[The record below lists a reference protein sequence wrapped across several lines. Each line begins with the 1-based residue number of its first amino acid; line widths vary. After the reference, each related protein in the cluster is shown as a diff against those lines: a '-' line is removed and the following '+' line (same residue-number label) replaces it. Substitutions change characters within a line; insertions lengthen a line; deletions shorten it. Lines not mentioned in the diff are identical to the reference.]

1 MIAQIL
7 QQLQTQ
13 LKPIPIPVYTAYD
26 HKAILQKQPPFLV
39 LNLRNYT
46 TELPIF
52 RAEQEVVPFSA
63 EVTVTLLLPM
73 EAGLEQ
79 LYAYFTESILP
90 VLLQVCRVQT
100 VTFSAPKTEPL
111 LQKQTMT
118 AICHVQGILQQ
129 DVQET
134 EAEVE

>member
-13 LKPIPIPVYTAYD
+13 LKPISIPVYTAYD
-26 HKAILQKQPPFLV
+26 HIAVSQKQSPFLV
-39 LNLRNYT
+39 LNLQSYT

-52 RAEQEVVPFSA
+52 RAEQVQIPFSA
-63 EVTVTLLLPM
+63 KVTVTLLLSV

-79 LYAYFTESILP
+79 LYAYFTECILP
-90 VLLQVCRVQT
+90 VLLQSCRVQT
-100 VTFSAPKTEPL
+100 VTFSAPKTETL

-118 AICHVQGILQQ
+118 VTCHVQGILQP
-129 DVQET
+129 DAQET